1 MANNQR
7 LNDRVVYINRVSK
20 AVSGGS
26 TFSFSTMVAVGN
38 QDGKVGIGIGRDE
51 EVPGSIEKG
60 RTDAEK
66 NLKRIPQA
74 GSTIPHQIE
83 SEHDSA
89 RVLLKP
95 AAPGTGVIAGGAVRA
110 VIELA
115 GIEDILTKS
124 LGSDN
129 PLNIARATLKG
140 LTNLKDPH
148 SVAQARGLSV
158 EEVLANH
165 PYAGPDDVE
174 DYVER
179 AGGED
184 ESDSDEAGIEEEV
197 REHLENQEPRRK
209 EQFEATTDDSDE
221 EEEEEKEE
229 DEEREEETAEE
240 AEDASEDVEETED
253 DEEIEETD
261 EDEADEAEEEDEPE
275 EAEEADERDT
285 EEAAK

>member
-7 LNDRVVYINRVSK
+7 LDDRVVYINRVSK

-60 RTDAEK
+60 RTNAEK

-129 PLNIARATLKG
+129 PLNIARATLQG
-140 LTNLKDPH
+140 LTSLKDPH

-179 AGGED
+179 AEGED
-184 ESDSDEAGIEEEV
+184 RSGGSDEQSIEDEV

-221 EEEEEKEE
+221 QEK
-229 DEEREEETAEE
+229 ETAETVDE
-240 AEDASEDVEETED
+240 ESEPEPAED
-253 DEEIEETD
+253 DEPEETD
-261 EDEADEAEEEDEPE
+261 EEASDDEST
-275 EAEEADERDT
+275 EEADDRDA

>member
-1 MANNQR
+1 MANNAR
-7 LNDRVVYINRVSK
+7 LDDRVVYINRVSK

-38 QDGKVGIGIGRDE
+38 NDGKVGIGIGRDE
-51 EVPGSIEKG
+51 EVPDSIEKG

-66 NLKRIPQA
+66 NLKDIPRA

-129 PLNIARATLKG
+129 PLNIARATLQG
-140 LTNLKDPH
+140 LLNLKDPH
-148 SVAQARGLSV
+148 SVAQARGVSV
-158 EEVLANH
+158 EKILAEH
-165 PYAGPDDVE
+165 PYAGPDDVDDFTGATGDE
-174 DYVER
+174 
-179 AGGED
+179 AD
-184 ESDSDEAGIEEEV
+184 ESEDSGIEEEV
-197 REHLENQEPRRK
+197 RQHMENVEPRRK
-209 EQFEATTDDSDE
+209 EEFEATKDRSDE
-221 EEEEEKEE
+221 EEEDEEKEE
-229 DEEREEETAEE
+229 E
-240 AEDASEDVEETED
+240 ASEESDEIED
-253 DEEIEETD
+253 EETD
-261 EDEADEAEEEDEPE
+261 EESPSAEDEESTEDAEEQDVE
-275 EAEEADERDT
+275 EATEA
-285 EEAAK
+285 

>member
-1 MANNQR
+1 MANDER
-7 LNDRVVYINRVSK
+7 LDDRVVYINRVSK

-38 QDGKVGIGIGRDE
+38 ADGKVGIGIGRDE

-66 NLKRIPQA
+66 SLDKIPRA
-74 GSTIPHQIE
+74 GSTIPHEIE

-140 LTNLKDPH
+140 LKNLKDPH
-148 SVAQARGLSV
+148 KVAQARGVPV
-158 EEVLANH
+158 EEILSDH
-165 PYAGPDDVE
+165 PYAGPDDIDEPEQTEQE
-174 DYVER
+174 DER
-179 AGGED
+179 EKD
-184 ESDSDEAGIEEEV
+184 ESDLAGEV
-197 REHLENQEPRRK
+197 REHMEDAEPRRK
-209 EQFEATTDDSDE
+209 EEFEATREEDDDS
-221 EEEEEKEE
+221 
-229 DEEREEETAEE
+229 EEETDEE
-240 AEDASEDVEETED
+240 SDHESVEDVEEVTQ
-253 DEEIEETD
+253 
-261 EDEADEAEEEDEPE
+261 
-275 EAEEADERDT
+275 
-285 EEAAK
+285 